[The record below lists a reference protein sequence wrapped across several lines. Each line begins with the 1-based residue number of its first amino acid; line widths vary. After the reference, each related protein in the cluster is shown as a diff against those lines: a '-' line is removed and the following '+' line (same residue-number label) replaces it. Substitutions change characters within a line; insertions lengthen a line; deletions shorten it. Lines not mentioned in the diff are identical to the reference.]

1 MKPDYSEEVN
11 RMIERQLLDWSTV
24 TNNYQALSHV
34 ETRTLTIGEAQV
46 MLQFN
51 PERIRSSAAKV
62 DAASLKARKCFLCA
76 EHQPQEQEMIPWHD
90 AYKIQVNPYPI
101 FPRHLTIAN
110 LQHVYQSI
118 MGRIGDMLRLAAD
131 LPDFVL
137 FYNGPKC
144 GASAPDHMHFQAG
157 NKGFMPF
164 CEEFESGKVNAKAFA
179 HDKIRFCAGAP
190 GRPFVVS
197 SVDAAEAEQLFEQLA
212 ALLPVNE
219 GEQEPMMNVLCWT
232 EQHIYHLALFARVK
246 HRPSNYGS
254 GEGQFMLSPA
264 SVDMGQAIAVP
275 VEKDFRTLTAEDV
288 RTMFNELCISEQA
301 ADQLIQQFNS
311 KYDYL

>member
-1 MKPDYSEEVN
+1 MIHYSTEVN
-11 RMIERQLLDWSTV
+11 ALIERQMQNWRTV
-24 TNNYQALSHV
+24 ADNYAALSRV
-34 ETRTLTIGEAQV
+34 STRTLHPGKATV

-62 DAASLKARKCFLCA
+62 DAASLKARKCFLCG
-76 EHQPQEQEMIPWHD
+76 ENQPQEQEMISWHD

-118 MGRIGDMLRLAAD
+118 IGRVGDMLQLAKD
-131 LPDFVL
+131 LPEFVL

-164 CEEFESGKVNAKAFA
+164 CEEFESGKVEEKAFA
-179 HDKIRFCAGAP
+179 GEKIRFCQSAP
-190 GRPFVVS
+190 GHPFVIS
-197 SVDAAEAEQLFEQLA
+197 SPDANEVEQLFNRLV
-212 ALLPVNE
+212 ALLPVAE

-232 EQHIYHLALFARVK
+232 EQHIYHLAVFVRIK
-246 HRPSNYGS
+246 HRPGNYGN

-275 VEKDFRTLTAEDV
+275 VEKDFLTLTAENV
-288 RTMFNELCISEQA
+288 RTMFEELCISEEA
-301 ADQLIQQFNS
+301 ANQLIH
-311 KYDYL
+311 KYNLKYISNE

>member
-1 MKPDYSEEVN
+1 MTHYSKEVN
-11 RMIERQLLDWSTV
+11 ALIERQMQNWRTV
-24 TNNYQALSHV
+24 ADNYAALSRV
-34 ETRTLTIGEAQV
+34 STRTLQLGNATV
-46 MLQFN
+46 VLQFN

-62 DAASLKARKCFLCA
+62 DAASLKARKCFLCG
-76 EHQPQEQEMIPWHD
+76 ENQPQEQEMISWHD

-118 MGRIGDMLRLAAD
+118 LGRVGDMLRLAAD
-131 LPDFVL
+131 LAEFVL

-164 CEEFESGKVNAKAFA
+164 CEEFEAGKVAVKAFA
-179 HDKIRFCAGAP
+179 AEKIRFCQSAP
-190 GRPFVVS
+190 GRPFVIS
-197 SVDAAEAEQLFEQLA
+197 SSDACEVEQLFNRLV
-212 ALLPVNE
+212 ALLPVAE

-232 EQHIYHLALFARVK
+232 EQHIYHLAVFVRIK
-246 HRPSNYGS
+246 HRPGNYGT
-254 GEGQFMLSPA
+254 GAHQFLLSPA

-275 VEKDFRTLTAEDV
+275 VEKDFNTLTAADV
-288 RTMFNELCISEQA
+288 RTIFDELCISEQA